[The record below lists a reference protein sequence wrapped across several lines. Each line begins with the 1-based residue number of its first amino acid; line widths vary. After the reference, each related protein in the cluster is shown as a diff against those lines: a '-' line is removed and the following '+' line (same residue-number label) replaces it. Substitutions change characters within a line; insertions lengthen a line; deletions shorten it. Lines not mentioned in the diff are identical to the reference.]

1 MSFFEELKRRKVF
14 RTIAAYAVV
23 AFIVMQLVEIV
34 FPMFEIPDLAGRMV
48 ILFLFVGFPIII
60 VFSWIYDVTDKGL
73 VRTQQMQIGGVDD
86 TRPMVGRKRTWFII
100 WGIASKLILYFPG
113 GKLRT

>member
-1 MSFFEELKRRKVF
+1 MLFFEELKRRKVF
-14 RTIAAYAVV
+14 RTTAAYAVV

-34 FPMFEIPDLAGRMV
+34 FPMFGIPDLAGRMV

-73 VRTQQMQIGGVDD
+73 VRTQQMQIGGGW
-86 TRPMVGRKRTWFII
+86 M
-100 WGIASKLILYFPG
+100 ILVPWLVEKEHGSLFG
-113 GKLRT
+113 E